1 LTARNRRESYDA
13 PATNG
18 IDCWGIRV
26 YLGWYSD
33 LYPDTHPESPEKEMI
48 DQLDADDEKI
58 EHLLSMA
65 RQVNDEFEKIHTG
78 MSEIFAR
85 ALASKDE

>member
-1 LTARNRRESYDA
+1 
-13 PATNG
+13 
-18 IDCWGIRV
+18 
-26 YLGWYSD
+26 
-33 LYPDTHPESPEKEMI
+33 MI